1 MPADAAGQVLP
12 QGLPRALPGAR
23 DPTALAAALRVG
35 DITRPG
41 RLMFSCIITV
51 TDGNEQSVIS

>member
-23 DPTALAAALRVG
+23 DPTALAAAPQA
-35 DITRPG
+35 PG
-41 RLMFSCIITV
+41 VYDVHDKLAV
-51 TDGNEQSVIS
+51 TG